1 MNCWS
6 RFVLRLQVKITTSTG
21 IFFFINMNRITLYSE
36 LLVENRQYSHHEVSF
51 VGILSHCLPRVWM
64 AFTSD
69 FPKYGITFSRV
80 YHITLQTI
88 VISPIQIK
96 RIAVSYKMSVLR
108 YDLLTIFIY
117 KSIYIYYIYLY
128 IILYISYID

>member
-1 MNCWS
+1 MDG
-6 RFVLRLQVKITTSTG
+6 FHLG
-21 IFFFINMNRITLYSE
+21 
-36 LLVENRQYSHHEVSF
+36 
-51 VGILSHCLPRVWM
+51 LPKVR
-64 AFTSD
+64 D
-69 FPKYGITFSRV
+69 YITFSRV

-96 RIAVSYKMSVLR
+96 RIAVSYKISVLR

-128 IILYISYID
+128 ILYISYID